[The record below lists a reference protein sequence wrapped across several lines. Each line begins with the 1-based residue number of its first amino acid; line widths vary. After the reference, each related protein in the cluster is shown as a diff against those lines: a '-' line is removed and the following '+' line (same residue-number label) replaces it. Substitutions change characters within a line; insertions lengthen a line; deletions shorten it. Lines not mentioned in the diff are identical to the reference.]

1 MFKLNASNYSIW
13 KPRMEDMLYCKDL
26 FDPIDG
32 DEAQG
37 DKEDKDWERMNRKTV
52 GFIRQ
57 WIDDSVFHH
66 VAQETKADAL

>member
-13 KPRMEDMLYCKDL
+13 KPQMEDMLYCKDL

-37 DKEDKDWERMNRKTV
+37 DKEDKDWERMNWKTV
-52 GFIRQ
+52 GFIR
-57 WIDDSVFHH
+57 
-66 VAQETKADAL
+66 